1 MIARMMMTLGTTMA
15 LASFVAGVAH
25 SSYRHYYT
33 RYADEEDRLS
43 EGTIQEVSIVKD
55 ETKRSGGKK

>member
-1 MIARMMMTLGTTMA
+1 MITRMMMTLGTTMA

-55 ETKRSGGKK
+55 ETKKSGGKK

>member
-15 LASFVAGVAH
+15 LASFVAGVAQ

-55 ETKRSGGKK
+55 ETKKSRGKK

>member
-55 ETKRSGGKK
+55 ETKKSRGKK

>member
-1 MIARMMMTLGTTMA
+1 MIARMMMTLGMTMA

-55 ETKRSGGKK
+55 ETKKSRGKK